1 MTPIFLIIKNHLC
14 FRRREHNPE
23 KKIMEGMSTL
33 PWAGNYSGTK
43 RALAWEPAEQR
54 VLKLRK
60 NTSPPPAETA
70 SSFFHGG
77 DGGDRADGILVDT
90 EGESQAG
97 HSEGRLYDFHG
108 TVLKLKE
115 FSSHALNSSVLLH
128 GSFAFDKWVIQNRS
142 IFNGRRVL
150 ELKSGTGALA
160 IFLRKALGVDVTTS
174 DFDDKEIEYGIAYN
188 CRINSLPVLP
198 HIQHTWGDPFPVSRP
213 DWDIII
219 ASNIEPYAEQ
229 SANLVKTLSFLL
241 RDYKPKGQGVGC
253 TTITNKSGTQVPVR
267 FPMSLI
273 SWRRRI
279 DPSVLFLGCEN
290 EGLEVQHLGYLVYL
304 IQKKN

>member
-1 MTPIFLIIKNHLC
+1 MVCARYTS
-14 FRRREHNPE
+14 RRRWASPRSDEREHN
-23 KKIMEGMSTL
+23 
-33 PWAGNYSGTK
+33 
-43 RALAWEPAEQR
+43 PAEQR

-70 SSFFHGG
+70 ASFFHGG

-115 FSSHALNSSVLLH
+115 FSSHAINSSVLLH

-150 ELKSGTGALA
+150 ELKRSYDNLNRINLACALLIESSCIIPSGTGALA

-188 CRINSLPVLP
+188 CRINSLSVLP

-241 RDYKPKGQGVGC
+241 RDYKPKGEGVGC